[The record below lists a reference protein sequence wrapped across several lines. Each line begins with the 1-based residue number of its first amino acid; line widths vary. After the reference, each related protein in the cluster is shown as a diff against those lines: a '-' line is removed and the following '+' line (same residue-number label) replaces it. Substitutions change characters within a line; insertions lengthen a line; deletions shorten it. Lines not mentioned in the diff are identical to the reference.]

1 MTGGDHPDNT
11 QTDCV
16 WLFYTAFS
24 TSGLSTSPIY
34 SKGGSCQMLSL
45 SLIIVMECVDNHNL
59 NRKMGSTQVFKKTA
73 FSSFFLDFDQ
83 VIFGYLVFKHTL
95 HLYLLY
101 MNDNKQNVK
110 QQLLWVAAQCAYL
123 RLFKTEVF
131 FYIIIITTYF
141 YYLFTD
147 DVQES
152 CYWKII
158 CLLLMF

>member
-1 MTGGDHPDNT
+1 MFGSFIQHLAHQGYLPRPSI
-11 QTDCV
+11 Q
-16 WLFYTAFS
+16 
-24 TSGLSTSPIY
+24 
-34 SKGGSCQMLSL
+34 KGARVKCSL

-73 FSSFFLDFDQ
+73 FSSFFLNFDQ

-95 HLYLLY
+95 HHYLLY

-110 QQLLWVAAQCAYL
+110 QQLLWVAAQCTYL

-131 FYIIIITTYF
+131 FYIIIIATFF